1 MKLNS
6 LVLHALA
13 GCIAVMLL
21 GGNLPAQPSNHFKV
35 TLLGTGTPA
44 PTMERFGPSTLVE
57 AGDALFLFD
66 AGRGTLQRLTQTGKS
81 YKDVRAVFLTH
92 LHSDHTVGLADLWLT
107 GWLLSHSTSPLL
119 VFGPEGTANLT
130 GHLAQAYSYDVS
142 IRISDDHSDPA
153 GGRIDAAEVHEGVVY
168 KKDGVTITAFEVDHR
183 PIKPAFGYRIDY
195 LGHSV
200 VLSGD
205 TRLSENL
212 IKWAKGADLLV
223 HEVAFRTGE
232 TQATS
237 RILAHHTL
245 PSQAGEV
252 FARTAPGLA
261 VYSHVGLSK
270 DITEDQ
276 LIEMTRQTY
285 KGPLVVGADL
295 MSIDILPRISVIQP
309 PASAR

>member
-1 MKLNS
+1 MKITRLT
-6 LVLHALA
+6 LRALA
-13 GCIAVMLL
+13 GCAALVLL
-21 GGNLPAQPSNHFKV
+21 AGNLLAQSPARFSV
-35 TLLGTGTPA
+35 TLLGTGSPP
-44 PTMERFGPSTLVE
+44 PTMDRFGPSTLVE

-66 AGRGTLQRLTQTGKS
+66 AGRGTLQRLVQTGKS

-107 GWLLSHSTSPLL
+107 GWLIHRSTSPLL
-119 VFGPEGTANLT
+119 LFGPEGTSNLA
-130 GHLAQAYSYDVS
+130 GHLAQAYAYDVS
-142 IRISDDHSDPA
+142 IRISDDHADPA
-153 GGRIDAAEVHEGVVY
+153 GGRIVATEIQEGVVY
-168 KKDGVTITAFEVDHR
+168 KQDGVTITAFEVDHQ

-212 IKWAKGADLLV
+212 VKWAKGADLLV

-252 FARTAPGLA
+252 FSRTAPRLA
-261 VYSHVGLSK
+261 VFSHVDLSK
-270 DITEDQ
+270 DITNDQ
-276 LIEMTRQTY
+276 LVDMTRQTY

-295 MSIDILPRISVIQP
+295 MSFDILPKISIHQP
-309 PASAR
+309 PAGTR

>member
-1 MKLNS
+1 M
-6 LVLHALA
+6 
-13 GCIAVMLL
+13 
-21 GGNLPAQPSNHFKV
+21 AQPPARFKV
-35 TLLGTGTPA
+35 TLLGTGSP
-44 PTMERFGPSTLVE
+44 PPSIDRFGPCTLVE

-66 AGRGTLQRLTQTGKS
+66 AGRGALQRLVQTGKT

-107 GWLLSHSTSPLL
+107 GWLIHRSTSPLQL
-119 VFGPEGTANLT
+119 FGPEGTSSLA
-130 GHLAQAYSYDVS
+130 GHLAQAYAYDVS
-142 IRISDDHSDPA
+142 IRISDDHADPA
-153 GGRIDAAEVHEGVVY
+153 GGRIEATEIHEGVVY

-183 PIKPAFGYRIDY
+183 PIKPAFGYRIHY

-212 IKWAKGADLLV
+212 VKWAKDADLVV

-237 RILAHHTL
+237 RILAHHTM

-252 FARTAPGLA
+252 FTRTAPRLA
-261 VYSHVGLSK
+261 VYTHVGLSK
-270 DITEDQ
+270 DVTDDQ

-295 MSIDILPRISVIQP
+295 MSFDIVPRIEIHQP
-309 PASAR
+309 PARSR